1 MYTIDDNPFSI
12 NLINKLI
19 SNNTKLAISK
29 TAIEKI
35 VSCRDY
41 LNHKIESSKSPIY
54 GINTGFGSLYNV
66 KISSKNLKKLQENL
80 VKSHACG
87 IGKKVPKSIVKLMM
101 LLKIKALCHGYSGV
115 QLITVERLIDF
126 YNLDALP
133 VIYTKGSLGASGD
146 LAPLAHMALSII
158 GEGEMWYKGKKLRL
172 LKF

>member
-1 MYTIDDNPFSI
+1 MYTIDDNHFSI

-66 KISSKNLKKLQENL
+66 KISSKNLKNF
-80 VKSHACG
+80 
-87 IGKKVPKSIVKLMM
+87 KKI
-101 LLKIKALCHGYSGV
+101 
-115 QLITVERLIDF
+115 
-126 YNLDALP
+126 
-133 VIYTKGSLGASGD
+133 
-146 LAPLAHMALSII
+146 
-158 GEGEMWYKGKKLRL
+158 
-172 LKF
+172 